1 MDSAATTTCSESNQ
15 TTYTASIDDEIHS
28 PGKPS
33 SQGTLT
39 AKIMEVST
47 TEEGTDVATT
57 TEEANIDTTNQ
68 ANSVEGLEDTDSRL
82 TASNP
87 SSHSEPVE
95 SALNP

>member
-15 TTYTASIDDEIHS
+15 TIDTASIDDEIYS

-33 SQGTLT
+33 SSQGTLA

-57 TEEANIDTTNQ
+57 TAEANPDTTN
-68 ANSVEGLEDTDSRL
+68 
-82 TASNP
+82 
-87 SSHSEPVE
+87 
-95 SALNP
+95 